1 MTRSPAAAPPSEPV
15 VLAGAQ
21 PAHRTSYVWLA
32 GPGLIALAVLLW
44 FAWFRGAPRSGA
56 SDAASAPADTVTLS
70 PSAARSSGIVVQTP
84 QWIERVDRID
94 ASGIIALNERRTA
107 RPGAIVEGVILDVN
121 AQTGDRVASGA
132 VLATIHSHVVHDAW
146 AAYFKGVAERRR
158 FENEVRYARAAEER
172 AARLLADKALSP
184 QEVDRARS
192 DRIAAEQGLTAARA
206 EETRASQELEHY
218 GIVARET
225 GHPEQEDIVSVRAP
239 FAGALIERQV
249 SPGSAVTPGTPLFV
263 VSDLSLVWVTA
274 EVDEAQV
281 ARIVPGLPVEVD
293 VTAYPGEVFRGT
305 LASVGDM
312 VNPSTRRVTIR
323 CEVPNADGRLK
334 AQMFARVTLKASTP
348 RHVLVISARAIQTME
363 GQTIVFVRDSLG
375 RFQRRPI
382 VIGSTVG
389 GLAEIVSGADEDD
402 EIATAGAFL
411 IKSELLQPQV
421 QEP

>member
-1 MTRSPAAAPPSEPV
+1 MTRPPAAAPPSDQV
-15 VLAGAQ
+15 VLDSAQ
-21 PAHRTSYVWLA
+21 PAPRISYIWLA
-32 GPGLIALAVLLW
+32 GPGLAALAMLLW
-44 FAWFRGAPRSGA
+44 FGWFRGTAPSGPP
-56 SDAASAPADTVTLS
+56 DAAPAPTDTVALS
-70 PSAARSSGIVVQTP
+70 PSAARSSGIDVQVP
-84 QWIERVDRID
+84 QWIERVDRVE
-94 ASGIIALNERRTA
+94 AAGVVALNERRTA
-107 RPGAIVEGVILDVN
+107 RPGAIVEGVMLDVN
-121 AQTGDRVASGA
+121 AQAGDRVASGA

-146 AAYFKGVAERRR
+146 AAYFKGAAERRR

-172 AARLLADKALSP
+172 ASRLLADKALSP

-206 EETRASQELEHY
+206 EEMRASQELEHY

-225 GHPEQEDIVSVRAP
+225 GNPEQEDIVPVRAP

-281 ARIVPGLPVEVD
+281 GRIAPGLPVEVE

-305 LASVGDM
+305 LASVGDV
-312 VNPSTRRVTIR
+312 VNPATRRVTIR
-323 CEVPNADGRLK
+323 CEVPNPDGRLK
-334 AQMFARVTLKASTP
+334 AQMFARVTLTSSTP
-348 RHVLVISARAIQTME
+348 RRVLVIPARAIQAME
-363 GQTIVFVRDSLG
+363 GQTIVFVRDSMG

-382 VIGSTVG
+382 VVGPTVN

>member
-1 MTRSPAAAPPSEPV
+1 MTRPPAATQPSEPLAPPSAP
-15 VLAGAQ
+15 
-21 PAHRTSYVWLA
+21 PAPRTSYLWLA
-32 GPGLIALAVLLW
+32 GPGLAALAGLLW
-44 FAWFRGAPRSGA
+44 FGWFHDTAPSGAP
-56 SDAASAPADTVTLS
+56 DAAPTSTDTVTLS
-70 PSAARSSGIVVQTP
+70 PSAARRSGIDVQAP
-84 QWIERVDRID
+84 QWIERVDRIE
-94 ASGIIALNERRTA
+94 ASGIVALNERRTA
-107 RPGAIVEGVILDVN
+107 RPGAIVDGIILDVN
-121 AQTGDRVASGA
+121 AQAGDRVASGA

-158 FENEVRYARAAEER
+158 SENEVRYARAAEER

-192 DRIAAEQGLTAARA
+192 DRISAEQGLTAARA
-206 EETRASQELEHY
+206 EEMRASQELEHY

-225 GHPEQEDIVSVRAP
+225 GNPEQEDIVPVRAP

-263 VSDLSLVWVTA
+263 LSDLSLVWVTA

-281 ARIVPGLPVEVD
+281 GRIAPALPVEVE
-293 VTAYPGEVFRGT
+293 VSAYPGDVFRGT
-305 LASVGDM
+305 LASVGDV
-312 VNPSTRRVTIR
+312 VNPATRRVTIR
-323 CEVPNADGRLK
+323 CEVPNPDGRLK

-348 RHVLVISARAIQTME
+348 RRVLVIPARAIQTME
-363 GQTIVFVRDSLG
+363 GQTIVFVRDSTG
-375 RFQRRPI
+375 RFLRRPI
-382 VIGSTVG
+382 VVGPTVS